1 MRNISFSLT
10 TPQFRDG
17 SKDVTRRLRWL
28 FLKVND
34 HLMACEK
41 CQGIQPGESLVR
53 LGPIQV
59 ISITR
64 EPLSRMIDDARYG
77 RAEARREGFP
87 EMNGRQFVE
96 MFCRHMKCTPNTRI
110 ARIEF
115 IRLPLP

>member
-10 TPQFRDG
+10 TAQFKDG
-17 SKDVTRRLRWL
+17 SKDITRRLGWD
-28 FLKVND
+28 FLNVND

-41 CQGIQPGESLVR
+41 CQGIKRGESIVR

-64 EPLSRMIDDARYG
+64 EPLSRMITDPKYG
-77 RAEARREGFP
+77 KAEAIREGFP
-87 EMNGRQFVE
+87 DLTGQQFVE
-96 MFCRHMKCTPNTRI
+96 MFCRHMKCQTATRI

-115 IRLPLP
+115 KRIQP